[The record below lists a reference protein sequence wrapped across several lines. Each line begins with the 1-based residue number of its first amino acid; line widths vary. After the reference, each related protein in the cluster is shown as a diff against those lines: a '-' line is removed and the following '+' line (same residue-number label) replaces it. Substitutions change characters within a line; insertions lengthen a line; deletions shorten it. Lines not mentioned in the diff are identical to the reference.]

1 MTALSKHL
9 LDFLEITKDWKAV
22 DTAPWFMQVK
32 TRRVKIGKK

>member
-22 DTAPWFMQVK
+22 DTAHGLYSQEP
-32 TRRVKIGKK
+32 GE